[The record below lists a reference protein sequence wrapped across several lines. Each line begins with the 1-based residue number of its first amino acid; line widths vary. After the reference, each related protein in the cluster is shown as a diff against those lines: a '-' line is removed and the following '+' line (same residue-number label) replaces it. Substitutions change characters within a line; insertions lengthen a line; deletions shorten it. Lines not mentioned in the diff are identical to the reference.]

1 MKIVLKRQYVCKI
14 YDCKNTLRNIRGY
27 LRKKRA
33 ESHTFKKGTKCFQLI
48 NFSHSKCSEIAF
60 PMLSRRLKLE

>member
-1 MKIVLKRQYVCKI
+1 MKIVLKRPYVCKI